1 MGSSSS
7 LSRLDHGSNAAF
19 YSRSA
24 NLEKMTYAG
33 NTYSS
38 SSSSTNPRRRKK
50 QVSLLLPP
58 ITAGQSLNS
67 STVGNPCYA
76 GIRYVAIATCASI
89 ILVFTSRGSG
99 GTKSHGNNPIIS
111 SSSLW
116 NSNMENLTSSSRPF
130 QYIGNFDPSE
140 PQPWPKEEK
149 DWHSLHQLLVKRVE
163 ESDALPV
170 HQVDNSDFLPQLVFY
185 GDSITEGW
193 NGTSFGNL
201 PGSHRMWKGGE
212 DETIRDVFAN
222 AFGDKSDWGTR
233 ALKPPLILGISG
245 SRTYDFIWRVLNG
258 EFPVSSLLKDGTHH
272 DNGNENEFQMKKLER
287 IYILLMGTN
296 NLGGGMLPSPTIKG
310 MDASVRTIL
319 QLHQEHFPDVP
330 AAMIFNELLP
340 RKDDFRAVKMCP
352 PRCKDVEKLE
362 PYQSFTPAIEKVNRA
377 LPALVYS
384 WRKDFPNSRIILL
397 SSLAK
402 AETENDTS
410 VITCGK
416 ELFDMGDVDEF
427 DEYMPDRL
435 HPNAKG
441 YELWSRCLKKGLDA
455 IMMR

>member
-1 MGSSSS
+1 
-7 LSRLDHGSNAAF
+7 
-19 YSRSA
+19 
-24 NLEKMTYAG
+24 
-33 NTYSS
+33 
-38 SSSSTNPRRRKK
+38 
-50 QVSLLLPP
+50 
-58 ITAGQSLNS
+58 
-67 STVGNPCYA
+67 
-76 GIRYVAIATCASI
+76 
-89 ILVFTSRGSG
+89 
-99 GTKSHGNNPIIS
+99 
-111 SSSLW
+111 
-116 NSNMENLTSSSRPF
+116 MEELTSSSRPF
-130 QYIGNFDPSE
+130 QYIGDFDPSE
-140 PQPWPKEEK
+140 PQPWPKEER
-149 DWHSLHQLLVKRVE
+149 DWHRLHELLVKRVE

-170 HQVDNSDFLPQLVFY
+170 HQVNNSDYLPQLVFY
-185 GDSITEGW
+185 GDSIIEGW

-201 PGSHRMWKGGE
+201 PGSHRMWKDGE
-212 DETIRDVFAN
+212 DESIRDVFAN
-222 AFGDKSDWGTR
+222 AFGDKSDWGIR

-258 EFPVSSLLKDGTHH
+258 EFPISSLLKDGTHH

-296 NLGGGMLPSPTIKG
+296 NLGGGMLPEPTIKG

-319 QLHQEHFPDVP
+319 QLHQEHFPDSP

-352 PRCKDVEKLE
+352 PRCKDFEKLE

-377 LPALVYS
+377 LPALVDS

-402 AETENDTS
+402 AENVGDAKQNNDTS

-416 ELFDMGDVDEF
+416 ELFDIKDVDEF

-441 YELWSRCLKKGLDA
+441 YELWSHCLKKGLDA
-455 IMMR
+455 IMIR